1 MNISIQG
8 KIYILTPINTKFLV
22 FSIIFLTFANE
33 INKQLEI
40 MKLKHFAGYGS
51 VEVTKKSKTKVT
63 DVYGNTKTKLVLQ
76 VKGNHEWGN
85 VRDDIYD
92 VRRWIFN
99 RFEKNFNDNDWD
111 IKMSIQDD
119 YVREN
124 GIDVE
129 VATYTFIY

>member
-1 MNISIQG
+1 MR
-8 KIYILTPINTKFLV
+8 V
-22 FSIIFLTFANE
+22 
-33 INKQLEI
+33 
-40 MKLKHFAGYGS
+40 KHFAGYGS
-51 VEVTKKSKTKVT
+51 VKVTKKSKTKLA
-63 DVYGNTKTKLVLQ
+63 NNKTKLVLQ
-76 VKGNHEWGN
+76 VKGNHECGN

-99 RFEKNFNDNDWD
+99 KFEKNFTGNDWE
-111 IKMSIQDD
+111 IQMNIEDD